1 VKDDKPVATGRVATS
16 GDHADSLVT
25 GAREGLTSGARLPEG
40 ERSRVG
46 GGVAADEW
54 GRPVSA
60 GGVERGRASGRA
72 SGREGDGPHGPRG
85 REERGARG
93 RRSGLDSAQPRGEI
107 FLFLFP
113 FLFLFL
119 FLLSPFSFEQIFSY
133 IFLGVKNILCE
144 VLLTIMVYAY
154 DEMPYEVGSQEIIKG
169 GLGDLGF

>member
-60 GGVERGRASGRA
+60 GGVERGRT

-93 RRSGLDSAQPRGEI
+93 RRSGLDSAQPRGGD
-107 FLFLFP
+107 F
-113 FLFLFL
+113 
-119 FLLSPFSFEQIFSY
+119 PFSFSISISISISFIS
-133 IFLGVKNILCE
+133 F
-144 VLLTIMVYAY
+144 
-154 DEMPYEVGSQEIIKG
+154 
-169 GLGDLGF
+169 FF

>member
-54 GRPVSA
+54 GRPVGGGGWSA
-60 GGVERGRASGRA
+60 GARAGAREMGRM
-72 SGREGDGPHGPRG
+72 GREGERSAVRG
-85 REERGARG
+85 GGEVGWIRPSRG
-93 RRSGLDSAQPRGEI
+93 GEI

-133 IFLGVKNILCE
+133 IFLGVKKFYVRC
-144 VLLTIMVYAY
+144 Y
-154 DEMPYEVGSQEIIKG
+154 
-169 GLGDLGF
+169 